1 MNAPLATFALLIVI
15 LVLLI
20 SPSPM
25 WRMIL
30 LVAALVFVI
39 LALIGYGSVY
49 FHSPVHVR

>member
-20 SPSPM
+20 SWGPTA
-25 WRMIL
+25 RTVL
-30 LVAALVFVI
+30 LVLALVFVI